1 MPTLD
6 FISIDPWRMI
16 IQIGNLI
23 ILFLLMKKF
32 LFKPVKA
39 ILDKRQAEVDSMY
52 NEAAAAETA
61 AKEMR
66 DDYEQR
72 LASAKQEPGEILRDA
87 SQKAQLRSEEMLD
100 ETRQQTAAMKAKAS
114 AEIEQEKK
122 KAANEI
128 KDEVSSIAM
137 DIASKVVEREISAAD
152 HAALVDAFISN
163 MGDAS

>member
-16 IQIGNLI
+16 MQIGNLI

-61 AKEMR
+61 AKEIMSSGWLLPNR
-66 DDYEQR
+66 RRAKFSATLPRKRSCAVRRCWTKHASR
-72 LASAKQEPGEILRDA
+72 LLR
-87 SQKAQLRSEEMLD
+87 
-100 ETRQQTAAMKAKAS
+100 
-114 AEIEQEKK
+114 
-122 KAANEI
+122 
-128 KDEVSSIAM
+128 
-137 DIASKVVEREISAAD
+137 
-152 HAALVDAFISN
+152 
-163 MGDAS
+163 

>member
-1 MPTLD
+1 
-6 FISIDPWRMI
+6 
-16 IQIGNLI
+16 
-23 ILFLLMKKF
+23 
-32 LFKPVKA
+32 
-39 ILDKRQAEVDSMY
+39 
-52 NEAAAAETA
+52 
-61 AKEMR
+61 MR

-72 LASAKQEPGEILRDA
+72 LASAKQEAGEILRDA